1 MTKKTVLLMTA
12 LLAGLACSAA
22 QPVNILYLGDSLSDF
37 DRGSN
42 HVDRLQAKLDADS
55 PNQFVIHNY
64 SIRGDYITRLLDR
77 LDGKK
82 GTYALARFDGIWDR
96 QYDWAFV
103 FLGHNDTR
111 TSSASDFAQPQV
123 ALEDVEKGYARL
135 VDILRAKG
143 IKRIILM
150 SPASSNYELCAANA
164 EKRLAAIKS
173 GKVKKA
179 KATASRFGEAKHME
193 AFMATVKKVAAE
205 KGCEFFDVYTAMKAL
220 PDKAALLNPRD
231 GVHLSAKGHAYMAER
246 TYEYLKKLKN

>member
-1 MTKKTVLLMTA
+1 MKKQIVFAAAA
-12 LLAGLACSAA
+12 LAALVGLAA
-22 QPVNILYLGDSLSDF
+22 QPVRVLYLGDSLSDF

-42 HVDRLQAKLDADS
+42 HVDRLQAKLDADA
-55 PNQFVIHNY
+55 PKQFEIHNF
-64 SIRGDYITRLLDR
+64 SIRGDYISRLLDR

-103 FLGHNDTR
+103 FLGHNDTK
-111 TSSASDFAQPQV
+111 TSSANDFTKPCV
-123 ALEDVEKGYARL
+123 ALEDVEKGFTRL

-179 KATASRFGEAKHME
+179 KAASRFGEPKQME
-193 AFMATVKKVAAE
+193 AFMATVKNVAKA
-205 KGCEFFDVYTAMKAL
+205 KDCEFLDVYTAMKAL
-220 PDKAALLNPRD
+220 PDKASLLNPRD
-231 GVHLSAKGHAYMAER
+231 GVHLSAKGHAYMAEK
-246 TYEYLKKLKN
+246 TYEYLKTNKK

>member
-1 MTKKTVLLMTA
+1 MMKKVFVGMV
-12 LLAGLACSAA
+12 LLAGLFCYAA
-22 QPVNILYLGDSLSDF
+22 QPVRILYLGDSLSDF

-42 HVDRLQAKLDADS
+42 HVDRLQAKLDADA
-55 PNQFVIHNY
+55 PQQFVISNY

-77 LDGKK
+77 IDSKK

-103 FLGHNDTR
+103 FLGHNDTK
-111 TSSASDFAQPQV
+111 TSSASDFAQPAVSLADV
-123 ALEDVEKGYARL
+123 ARGYERL

-173 GKVKKA
+173 GKAKKA
-179 KATASRFGEAKHME
+179 KAASRFGEPKHME
-193 AFMATVKKVAAE
+193 AFMAAVRDVAKA

-220 PDKAALLNPRD
+220 PDKASLLNPHD
-231 GVHLSAKGHAYMAER
+231 GVHLSAKGHAYMAEK
-246 TYEYLKKLKN
+246 TYDYLKKGEQK